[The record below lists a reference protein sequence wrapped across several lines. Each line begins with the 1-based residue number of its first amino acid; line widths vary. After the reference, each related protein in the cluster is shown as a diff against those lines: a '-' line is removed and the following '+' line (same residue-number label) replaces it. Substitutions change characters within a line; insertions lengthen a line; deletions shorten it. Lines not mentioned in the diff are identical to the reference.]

1 MANPANLNA
10 ATSLEQQ
17 LYLCALNLQMKELAL
32 PADTRPDNVQIN
44 HSADG
49 DNVTISITFA
59 TTPAIENGKA
69 TYAVITY
76 LDD

>member
-32 PADTRPDNVQIN
+32 PADTR
-44 HSADG
+44 
-49 DNVTISITFA
+49 
-59 TTPAIENGKA
+59 ENGKA